1 MADLDWI
8 DRLIAA
14 ARGAGR
20 VALTEPEGY
29 ELLDALGVATPG
41 RLVLRPGQ
49 EVTADDLAA
58 LASADR
64 IAGSADES
72 LVTRGARPIAARED
86 QVVVKVVGESLAHK
100 TELGGV
106 AIVRREPEAVNAAAE
121 SLLREAQRRLGDV
134 APRTD
139 GERVRATGHA
149 GERAPAI
156 SGILVTQYVIH
167 EPGLGGEI
175 LVALRWTPD
184 FGPVVVVGPGGVHAE
199 ALTAALR
206 PETALAI
213 FVPGLTP
220 DTEVGSTLDQSL
232 AVQLATRSIRGRA
245 PAGSLAEVADVV
257 ARLGALASRCG
268 PQGILELEVNPLAIG
283 PAGIVA
289 VDALV
294 TLSASARGDTAPVP
308 ERPRAKIGRLL
319 KPRSIAIVGVS
330 SGDNPGRT
338 ILRNVL
344 RDGFPVEAVTVI
356 KPGQTTLDGCRCV
369 PDVDSLPG
377 KVDLLV
383 VALAAA
389 RAAALVT
396 EVIERDA
403 AESVILIPSGLE
415 ETTTGTALAGRMH
428 EALAAARS
436 RPGGGPLINGGNC
449 LGVRSR
455 PGRYDT
461 LFIPESRLAAPSGRP
476 LPLAIVAQSGAFAIT
491 RLSRIAAGAPKY
503 VISVGNQMDL
513 TIGDHLEWLA
523 ADPEVAVVGVYVEGF
538 RTLDGQRFLRAARAI
553 RARGGRVVLYRA
565 GRTAAGSQA
574 SRSHTAAMAS
584 DADLTVALAR
594 QAGVVVAESLESC
607 DDLIHGFTL
616 LSGREAAGAR
626 IGAVTNA
633 GMECVAIADNL
644 GSLEAAHFDD
654 ATRAELERLLGE
666 AGVSEVVEVHNPVDL
681 SPMSDD
687 RTFSA
692 VAATV
697 LASPVVDAA
706 VIGAVPF
713 TPELAA
719 VAEPGRDLFAPE
731 SIAGRLVRL
740 WAAGTKPWVAVVDG
754 GPRYDHLA
762 QGLEAAGIPTF
773 RTADTAM
780 HVLEAFIRSGPAS

>member
-1 MADLDWI
+1 MADLDRI

-14 ARGAGR
+14 ARAAGR

-29 ELLDALGVATPG
+29 ELLDALGIATPR
-41 RLVLRPGQ
+41 RLELRPGQ
-49 EVTADDLAA
+49 EVTAGDLAI
-58 LASADR
+58 LAST
-64 IAGSADES
+64 AGSPRSPVADAIKDGEG
-72 LVTRGARPIAARED
+72 R
-86 QVVVKVVGESLAHK
+86 VVVKVVGAGLAHK

-106 AIVRREPEAVNAAAE
+106 AVVRREPDAVNAAAAR
-121 SLLREAQRRLGDV
+121 LLREARRRLGDV
-134 APRTD
+134 APETV
-139 GERVRATGHA
+139 GESVRATGHA

-167 EPGLGGEI
+167 DPGLGGEI

-199 ALTAALR
+199 AVTTALR

-213 FVPGLTP
+213 FVPDLTP
-220 DTEVGSTLDQSL
+220 DAEVRPTLDRSL
-232 AVQLATRSIRGRA
+232 AVQLATRSIRGRV

-257 ARLGALASRCG
+257 TRLGALASRCG
-268 PQGILELEVNPLAIG
+268 PQGILELEVNPLAVG

-294 TLSASARGDTAPVP
+294 TLSGGGSGEAGPAP
-308 ERPRAKIGRLL
+308 ERPRGKIGRLL
-319 KPRSIAIVGVS
+319 EPRSIAIVGVS
-330 SGDNPGRT
+330 SGENPGRT

-344 RDGFPVEAVTVI
+344 RDGFPPDAVTVI

-369 PDVDSLPG
+369 PDVASLPG

-455 PGRYDT
+455 PGHYDT

-476 LPLAIVAQSGAFAIT
+476 LPLAIVAQSGAFVIT

-503 VISVGNQMDL
+503 VVSVGNQMDL

-538 RTLDGQRFLRAARAI
+538 RALDGRRFLRAARAI

-565 GRTAAGSQA
+565 GRTVVGSQA

-584 DADLTVALAR
+584 DAALTVALAR

-607 DDLIHGFTL
+607 DELIRGFSL
-616 LSGREAAGAR
+616 LNGREAAGAR

-633 GMECVAIADNL
+633 GMECVAMADNL
-644 GSLEAAHFDD
+644 GSLEAARFDD
-654 ATRAELERLLGE
+654 ATQAELKRLMRE
-666 AGVSEVVEVHNPVDL
+666 AGVLGVVEIHNPVDL
-681 SPMSDD
+681 SPMADD
-687 RTFSA
+687 GTFGA

-697 LASPVVDAA
+697 LGSSVVDAA

-713 TPELAA
+713 TPELAV

-731 SIAGRLVRL
+731 SVGGRLIAL
-740 WAAGTKPWVAVVDG
+740 WEASVKPWVAVVDG
-754 GPRYDHLA
+754 GPRYDPLA
-762 QGLEAAGIPTF
+762 RGLEAAGLPTF
-773 RTADTAM
+773 RTADAAV
-780 HVLEAFIRSGPAS
+780 HVLEAFIRSGQKAR